1 MSIIKYKF
9 RPIFRPCFLMTYV
22 GNMNWSHELVYIIL
36 YPISEVDNYFKNRI
50 DPIAI
55 ITINGGQVVPN

>member
-1 MSIIKYKF
+1 
-9 RPIFRPCFLMTYV
+9 MTYV